1 LKIGLIGCGRI
12 ANEAHVP
19 AYPIAG
25 TSLTA
30 VCDLDNHR
38 ASAVAERTGAS
49 VSPDSLTLAQR
60 DDVDIIDIATPPSQ
74 RPDLLR
80 ELIKV
85 GKPIL
90 TQKPLSYDLN
100 TAAALAREA
109 DDHGVVLAVNHNA
122 RWAPNHRAVYERLH
136 NGDLGDELD
145 PVARTPTVWGQWSS
159 CADVWSGWSVSNTRG
174 GSIPMLEWRRSVLYQ
189 HSIHSKRALASADRV
204 SQVR

>member
-136 NGDLGDELD
+136 NGDLGEVFAIQHHNRFSENVD
-145 PVARTPTVWGQWSS
+145 T
-159 CADVWSGWSVSNTRG
+159 
-174 GSIPMLEWRRSVLYQ
+174 WRL
-189 HSIHSKRALASADRV
+189 IHAIE
-204 SQVR
+204 